1 MTSLRTLPRRI
12 APVFEAARK
21 SRAGGQADATQ
32 AFQAFTEQR
41 RLEFESTP
49 EAAQDARDLGSALHG
64 LLESAAGDTPLRAL
78 LIGGGEGRVLAM
90 VQCLARRP
98 LQAMVVDDWRAAPSS
113 EAVFLRNAV
122 RLAETR
128 LSLRRGASTALL
140 PMLIE
145 EEGRFDLIIVQ
156 STLRGWGALADLC
169 FGAALLDRNGVMLI
183 AENREAAPTGKA
195 LVDRLH
201 QTFATALAH
210 SHHGRWRK
218 LVKTGD
224 IPM

>member
-12 APVFEAARK
+12 APAFEAARK

-32 AFQAFTEQR
+32 TFQAFAELR
-41 RLEFESTP
+41 RLEFESAA
-49 EAAQDARDLGSALHG
+49 EAAQDARDLNSALQG
-64 LLESAAGDTPLRAL
+64 LQEFVTSDSPLRAL
-78 LIGGGEGRVLAM
+78 FIGGGEGRVLAL
-90 VQCLARRP
+90 VQCLAKRP
-98 LQAMVVDDWRAAPSS
+98 LQAMVVDDWRTDPSS

-145 EEGRFDLIIVQ
+145 EDGRFDLIIVQ

-183 AENREAAPTGKA
+183 AGHREAAPAGKA
-195 LVDRLH
+195 LVDRFH
-201 QTFATALAH
+201 QTFATAFAH

-218 LVKTGD
+218 LVKTGN

>member
-32 AFQAFTEQR
+32 AFQAFTDQR
-41 RLEFESTP
+41 RLEFESTA
-49 EAAQDARDLGSALHG
+49 EAAQDARDLGGALQG
-64 LLESAAGDTPLRAL
+64 LLENVAAESPLRAL
-78 LIGGGEGRVLAM
+78 FIGGGEGRVLALT
-90 VQCLARRP
+90 QCIARRP
-98 LQAMVVDDWRAAPSS
+98 LQAMVVDDWRATPTH

-140 PMLIE
+140 PMLVE
-145 EEGRFDLIIVQ
+145 EEDRFDLVMVQ
-156 STLRGWGALADLC
+156 SPLRGWGALADLC

-183 AENREAAPTGKA
+183 AENRESAPTGKA
-195 LVDRLH
+195 LVDRFH
-201 QTFATALAH
+201 QIFATAFAH

-218 LVKTGD
+218 LVKTTE
-224 IPM
+224 IPA

>member
-21 SRAGGQADATQ
+21 SRAGGQADMTQ
-32 AFQAFTEQR
+32 AFQAFAEQR

-49 EAAQDARDLGSALHG
+49 ETAQNVRDLGGPLQG
-64 LLESAAGDTPLRAL
+64 LLENLTAESPSRALFIGAGD
-78 LIGGGEGRVLAM
+78 GHVLALA
-90 VQCLARRP
+90 QCLAGRP
-98 LQAMVVDDWRAAPSS
+98 LQAMVVDDWRAAPAS

-122 RLAETR
+122 RLTETR

-156 STLRGWGALADLC
+156 SSLRGWGALADLC
-169 FGAALLDRNGVMLI
+169 FGAALLDRTGVMLI
-183 AENREAAPTGKA
+183 AENRETAPTGKA
-195 LVDRLH
+195 LVDRFH

-218 LVKTGD
+218 LVKIGD
-224 IPM
+224 IPV